1 MCQKVIFSILKVGH
15 MFSNSVNIKEFIY
28 SSRVLIVDDNP
39 VNISLLEQILTLDGY
54 TNLQTTSDPTEVIPL
69 YKKNKYELIL
79 LDLNMPVMTGFDV
92 INQLKELI
100 DEEYLPIIVITA
112 LNDQEICQK
121 SLAMGARDF
130 ITKPFDTIE
139 VLHRIY
145 NMLEVRVLYKQHYE
159 QEKLLDRKVRLRTKE
174 LEDAKIEMIRRLGQA
189 SEYRDNETG
198 MHIIRMSMACEKLA
212 RALGLDDEFS
222 QNILEA
228 SPLHDIG
235 KIGIPDNIL
244 LKPDKLDE
252 DEWQIMKTH
261 TSIGYELLSNS
272 QCDIMKLAQSIALNH
287 HEKWD
292 GSGYPN
298 GLKGT
303 EIPLEARI
311 ASICDVFDAL
321 TSVRPYKKAWSV
333 DDVIE
338 YLKANSGLQ
347 FDPEI
352 TETFIKIIP
361 DVIDLRTQYND

>member
-1 MCQKVIFSILKVGH
+1 MSTDQMSIKDQ
-15 MFSNSVNIKEFIY
+15 IY

-39 VNISLLEQILTLDGY
+39 VNVSLLEQTLTMNGY
-54 TNLQTTSDPTEVIPL
+54 SNVESTCNPTEVIPL

-79 LDLNMPVMTGFDV
+79 LDLNMPVLNGFEV
-92 INQLKELI
+92 IEQLKNIIE
-100 DEEYLPIIVITA
+100 EEYLPVIVITA
-112 LNDQEICQK
+112 LNDQSTCHK

-130 ITKPFDTIE
+130 ITKPFDSIE
-139 VLHRIY
+139 VIHRIH

-159 QEKLLDRKVRLRTKE
+159 QEKLLDNKVRQRTKE
-174 LEDAKIEMIRRLGQA
+174 LEDSKIDIIRRLGQA

-198 MHIIRMSMACEKLA
+198 MHIIRMSMACSKLSK
-212 RALGLDDEFS
+212 ALGLGDEFS
-222 QNILEA
+222 RNLLEA

-244 LKPDKLDE
+244 LKPGKLNDE
-252 DEWQIMKTH
+252 EWQIMKTH
-261 TSIGYELLSNS
+261 TTIGFELLSHSNS
-272 QCDIMKLAQSIALNH
+272 AIMDMAQSIALNH

-303 EIPLEARI
+303 EIPIEARI

-321 TSVRPYKKAWSV
+321 TSVRPYKKAWSLEAV
-333 DDVIE
+333 VEYIE
-338 YLKANSGLQ
+338 ANSGLQ

-352 TETFIKIIP
+352 VEVFIKIVP
-361 DVIDLRTQYND
+361 EVIELRNQYKD